1 MMNIGDKALMNEI
14 KCNTIQR
21 SKAKMSSETFQEN
34 SYVRVSNYT
43 RILDG
48 GYIRFHQPLG
58 IQKRIAKEKW
68 VVVGKVI
75 YNKRNYCKIKIIE
88 NQDWQKELDVG
99 SFWKIEKSAL
109 KISNRK

>member
-1 MMNIGDKALMNEI
+1 
-14 KCNTIQR
+14 
-21 SKAKMSSETFQEN
+21 MSSETFQEN

-48 GYIRFHQPLG
+48 GYFRFHQPLG
-58 IQKRIAKEKW
+58 IQKRIEKEKW

-75 YNKRNYCKIKIIE
+75 YSRRNYCKIEIIE
-88 NQDWQKELDVG
+88 NQDGQKELDVG

-109 KISNRK
+109 KISKRK

>member
-1 MMNIGDKALMNEI
+1 
-14 KCNTIQR
+14 
-21 SKAKMSSETFQEN
+21 MSSETFQEN

-43 RILDG
+43 RNLDG

-75 YNKRNYCKIKIIE
+75 YNRRNYSKIEIIE
-88 NQDWQKELDVG
+88 NQDGQKELDAG
-99 SFWKIEKSAL
+99 SFFGKLRNYNCFQAIENIIFMEKEME
-109 KISNRK
+109 SNEHFPY

>member
-1 MMNIGDKALMNEI
+1 MLCPTWVLGFKT
-14 KCNTIQR
+14 K
-21 SKAKMSSETFQEN
+21 KSSETFQEN
-34 SYVRVSNYT
+34 SYVRVSIISK
-43 RILDG
+43 ILDG

-58 IQKRIAKEKW
+58 IQKRITKEKW

-75 YNKRNYCKIKIIE
+75 YNRRNYCKIDIIE
-88 NQDWQKELDVG
+88 NQEGQKELDVE